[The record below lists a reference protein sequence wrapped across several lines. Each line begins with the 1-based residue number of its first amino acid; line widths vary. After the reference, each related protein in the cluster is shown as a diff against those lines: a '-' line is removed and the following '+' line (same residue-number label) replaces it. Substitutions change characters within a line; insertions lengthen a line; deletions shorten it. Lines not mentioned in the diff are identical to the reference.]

1 MKRLPNALVLAG
13 CMLLL
18 LVCLF
23 TINRNGPEYDSAI
36 VQQLQHE
43 NDSLRQVN
51 IQLDAQLRTLD
62 SLATNQR
69 QQVNATAQTIRQLK
83 HHAHASVDSI
93 IHFSAGQLFGFF
105 AALNPDTSTAQPGH
119 GILLDDST
127 ITIPGPA
134 H

>member
-1 MKRLPNALVLAG
+1 MKGLPNALVLAG

-23 TINRNGPEYDSAI
+23 TANGSSAI
-36 VQQLQHE
+36 YDPTIVQRLQHE

-51 IQLDAQLRTLD
+51 IRLDAQLHTLD

-69 QQVNATAQTIRQLK
+69 QQVNATAQTIHQLK

-119 GILLDDST
+119 GTLLDDST